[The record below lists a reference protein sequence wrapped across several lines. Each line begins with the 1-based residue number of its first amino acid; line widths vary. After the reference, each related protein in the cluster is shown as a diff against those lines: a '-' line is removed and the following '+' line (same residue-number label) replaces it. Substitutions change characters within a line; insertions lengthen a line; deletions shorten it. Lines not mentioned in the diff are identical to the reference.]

1 MVQFSMKADHCWLT
15 IFHSSISVTIDVTG
29 PIPIPEITWVF
40 SAILYDLMHVW
51 VFCGFD
57 HFKTCH
63 RSLCNSVPW
72 VSPKTVLQRRTEM
85 EFTKGCWSYW
95 FFYQVMLYEISENSK
110 KKSKYKLFKMKNFII
125 SSDFFLPAGV
135 FENYFWAVWNFILFC
150 IYLNMICT
158 LYMWGHISLALHINP
173 ALEFMLLFP
182 AQASQEL
189 GKDSL

>member
-1 MVQFSMKADHCWLT
+1 MGLSKD
-15 IFHSSISVTIDVTG
+15 SVTTQNRNGIHKG
-29 PIPIPEITWVF
+29 ML
-40 SAILYDLMHVW
+40 ILLIFLPGNVIWDFWEL
-51 VFCGFD
+51 
-57 HFKTCH
+57 
-63 RSLCNSVPW
+63 
-72 VSPKTVLQRRTEM
+72 
-85 EFTKGCWSYW
+85 
-95 FFYQVMLYEISENSK
+95 K
-110 KKSKYKLFKMKNFII
+110 KNSKYKLFKMKNFII